1 MDVSKELYVCVIQ
14 DGSFRGFSQTRGGRP
29 IMMKLDIVIPYQNK
43 IQKIYKHVINL
54 LSSAD
59 IIIFSL
65 EISNFCY
72 IKKYTYRLHFKA

>member
-1 MDVSKELYVCVIQ
+1 
-14 DGSFRGFSQTRGGRP
+14 
-29 IMMKLDIVIPYQNK
+29 MMKLDIVIPYQNK

-59 IIIFSL
+59 IIIFSQ

-72 IKKYTYRLHFKA
+72 IKKYTYKLYFKA